1 MGYLMSWLETR
12 KIIRVGEKSYAV
24 TIPKKWVELLGISP
38 GDSVDVIFDKS
49 GFICIRPRRVGAGK
63 VISPTIHLKAMDC
76 GDLIEKCI
84 AGCYIEG
91 HDVISLEALPQ
102 STSLSSVPSKLPGL
116 VIVEGE
122 RDEVVIKIAIS
133 ESIVGFDEVIN
144 RMIKVLEG
152 MYGNVERLIS
162 TQDPSVGYEVLKGDD
177 ELDRLFFLGL
187 RLTKRSIMTKLME
200 KDIST
205 ARELLDIV
213 LLLRSIEHVG
223 DALDRSVRILQNMD
237 FKSVGNELLEL
248 FKLSEKIIFDAIYS
262 YKRVNLK
269 IISRILEMRR
279 ELRRKIMSLR
289 KEASLALQGILN
301 ELDLIATIA
310 EDIID
315 ITISRYIRML
325 ERKTAE

>member
-1 MGYLMSWLETR
+1 MSWLETR

-24 TIPKKWVELLGISP
+24 TLPKKWVELLGIAP

-49 GFICIRPRRVGAGK
+49 GFICIRPRK
-63 VISPTIHLKAMDC
+63 VEVSKPISPVIRLKARDC
-76 GDLIEKCI
+76 GNLIEKCI

-91 HDVISLEALPQ
+91 HDVVSLESGPQ
-102 STSLSSVPSKLPGL
+102 DMLISTAPSKLPGL
-116 VIVEGE
+116 VVVEGE
-122 RDEVVIKIAIS
+122 GNEVVIKIAIS

-144 RMIKVLEG
+144 RMVKVLEG
-152 MYGNVERLIS
+152 MYGNVERLIN
-162 TQDPSVGYEVLKGDD
+162 TEDPSIGYEVLKGDD

-187 RLTKRSIMTKLME
+187 RLTKRSLMTKLME

-205 ARELLDIV
+205 ARELLDIA

-237 FKSVGNELLEL
+237 FRPVREELLKL
-248 FKLSEKIIFDAIYS
+248 FKLSEKIVFDALYS
-262 YKRVNLK
+262 YKRVNLR

-279 ELRRKIMSLR
+279 ELRRRIMSLR

-325 ERKTAE
+325 EKKPSE